1 MKLFTKICISALVH
15 MIWFFVIYKA
25 IYEAVGMMSHEPIY
39 GVLLS
44 GEFMF
49 VVYPV
54 VANLIV
60 YLVYKIRPLETKKEK
75 RIFICTTTI
84 FSLML
89 WLPWV
94 LPGF

>member
-1 MKLFTKICISALVH
+1 MKLFTKICISAFVH
-15 MIWFFVIYKA
+15 MIWFLVIYKA

-60 YLVYKIRPLETKKEK
+60 YLVPIKNY
-75 RIFICTTTI
+75 FIENSITLCYNYT
-84 FSLML
+84 
-89 WLPWV
+89 V
-94 LPGF
+94 